1 MSTTL
6 RQKWKRDLQV
16 LEGDVIDV
24 LFFAVGSQVR
34 VAIGHLLDKQE
45 IRMLGGGHVYSRMS
59 ISKEPPVTRH

>member
-1 MSTTL
+1 ML
-6 RQKWKRDLQV
+6 DLQV
-16 LEGDVIDV
+16 LERDVVNV
-24 LFFAVGSQVR
+24 LLLAVGSQIR